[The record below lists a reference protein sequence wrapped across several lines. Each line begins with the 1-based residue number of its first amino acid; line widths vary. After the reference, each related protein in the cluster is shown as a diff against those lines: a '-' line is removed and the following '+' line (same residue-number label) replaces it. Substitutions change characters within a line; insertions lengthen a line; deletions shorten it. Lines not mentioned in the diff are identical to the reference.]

1 MNNAAMLAVLALFA
15 TSLIVRVLPVLLRFE
30 LTAPWKAYVEQA
42 VPSAVFINFIV
53 YIFYSE
59 LAREPLAATISLA
72 LVVTVALLTSM
83 GLLISAL
90 VAAVSY
96 YSLVYFMP
104 F

>member
-1 MNNAAMLAVLALFA
+1 MNNAAILAILALFA
-15 TSLIVRVLPVLLRFE
+15 TSLLVRVLPVLLRYE
-30 LTAPWKAYVEQA
+30 LAPSWKIYVEQA
-42 VPSAVFINFIV
+42 VPSAVFINFVV

-59 LAREPLAATISLA
+59 LAQEPLAAAISLA
-72 LVVTVALLTSM
+72 IVATAALLTSM
-83 GLLISAL
+83 GLLISAF

>member
-1 MNNAAMLAVLALFA
+1 MNNAATLAILALFA

-30 LTAPWKAYVEQA
+30 LAPSWKVYVEQA
-42 VPSAVFINFIV
+42 VPSAVFINFVV

-59 LAREPLAATISLA
+59 LAQEPLAATISLA
-72 LVVTVALLTSM
+72 IVATVALLTSM

-90 VAAVSY
+90 IAAVSY

>member
-1 MNNAAMLAVLALFA
+1 MNNAALLAVLALFA

-30 LTAPWKAYVEQA
+30 LAAPWKVYVEQV

-72 LVVTVALLTSM
+72 LVATVALLTSM

-90 VAAVSY
+90 VAAGSY
-96 YSLVYFMP
+96 YSLVYFMS

>member
-1 MNNAAMLAVLALFA
+1 MNNAALLAVLALFV

-30 LTAPWKAYVEQA
+30 LAAPGRSMQV

-72 LVVTVALLTSM
+72 LVATVALLTSM

-90 VAAVSY
+90 VAAGSY

>member
-1 MNNAAMLAVLALFA
+1 MNNVVILAILALFA
-15 TSLIVRVLPVLLRFE
+15 TSLIVRVLPVMLRFE
-30 LTAPWKAYVEQA
+30 LAAPWKVYMEQA

-59 LAREPLAATISLA
+59 LARAPLAATISLA
-72 LVVTVALLTSM
+72 LVATVALLTSM

-90 VAAVSY
+90 VATASY
-96 YSLVYFMP
+96 YLIIYFTP

>member
-15 TSLIVRVLPVLLRFE
+15 TSLIVRVLPVLLRYE
-30 LTAPWKAYVEQA
+30 LAPSWKIYVEQA

-72 LVVTVALLTSM
+72 LVATIALLTSM
-83 GLLISAL
+83 GLLISAF
-90 VAAVSY
+90 VTAVSY

>member
-15 TSLIVRVLPVLLRFE
+15 TSLLVRVLPVVLRFE
-30 LTAPWKAYVEQA
+30 LAAPWKGYVEQA

-59 LAREPLAATISLA
+59 MAREPLAAAISLA
-72 LVVTVALLTSM
+72 LVATVALLTSM

-90 VAAVSY
+90 VATVSY
-96 YSLVYFMP
+96 YAFVYFIP
-104 F
+104 A